1 MSNTYAGWRVMRLAY
16 RKTAANESDDGLG
29 LLRLLF
35 SQILQNLLL
44 VRWNRP
50 VFLWANIQQ

>member
-1 MSNTYAGWRVMRLAY
+1 MSNAYAGWQVMRLAY
-16 RKTAANESDDGLG
+16 SKTAANESDDGLG